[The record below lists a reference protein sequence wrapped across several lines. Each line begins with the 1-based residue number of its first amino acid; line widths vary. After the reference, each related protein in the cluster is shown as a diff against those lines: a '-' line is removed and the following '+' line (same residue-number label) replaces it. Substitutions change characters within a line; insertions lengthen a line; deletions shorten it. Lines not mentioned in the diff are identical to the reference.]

1 MRQQNVIIFSSGKNK
16 CVAHAIA
23 WGLDGGVCK
32 AVVWDEFFNK
42 IYGDE
47 YMLTKSY
54 ALFPFLMKK
63 IPSFDY
69 AIIVAGDDDRMRK
82 NDADGQEFVTARDN
96 VIFEL
101 GLCSMALGDKRVNI
115 VRHEDVR
122 LIDDL
127 RGYDGE
133 EAQRLI
139 RDGEIGRFRNT
150 LAQFLVPGKNGACH
164 VTASDAGAGFNR
176 IFIDEIA
183 FDEQIDNQTKPLL
196 SAV

>member
-1 MRQQNVIIFSSGKNK
+1 MRQQNVIVFSSGKNK
-16 CVAHAIA
+16 RVAHVIVR
-23 WGLDGGVCK
+23 GLDESICK
-32 AVVWDEFFNK
+32 AVVWDEFFGK

-47 YMLTKSY
+47 YTLTKSY

-82 NDADGQEFVTARDN
+82 NGADGQEFVTARDN

-101 GLCSMALGDKRVNI
+101 GLCAMALGDKRVI
-115 VRHEDVR
+115 ILHHEDVR

-127 RGYDGE
+127 RGYGE

-139 RDGEIGRFRNT
+139 RAGE
-150 LAQFLVPGKNGACH
+150 NGAYH
-164 VTASDAGAGFNR
+164 VTASNAEVGFNR
-176 IFIDEIA
+176 IFIDEMA
-183 FDEQIDNQTKPLL
+183 SE
-196 SAV
+196 A